1 MDRIKAIK
9 ARMQFLRIE
18 LVMINYSG
26 GWAKDDFEKE
36 LVTLEL
42 ELKELEK

>member
-9 ARMQFLRIE
+9 ARIQFIKTE
-18 LVMINYSG
+18 LVMINYSS

-36 LVTLEL
+36 LATLEL
-42 ELKELEK
+42 ELKELQK

>member
-9 ARMQFLRIE
+9 ARIQFLKTE

-26 GWAKDDFEKE
+26 SWIKEDFEKE
-36 LVTLEL
+36 IESLEL